1 MSNFKIKT
9 EYIDK
14 TVRVYD
20 RILGQRSIVVAKI
33 DISKVKYYQSIGLG
47 YIFEEVPTVIKYEA
61 VEPPIPAE
69 SIEVAPKP
77 KKKRKKKPSADTNA

>member
-77 KKKRKKKPSADTNA
+77 KKKRKKKPAADA

>member
-33 DISKVKYYQSIGLG
+33 DMSKVNYYQSIGLG

-61 VEPPIPAE
+61 VDPPIPGE
-69 SIEVAPKP
+69 EAPKP
-77 KKKRKKKPSADTNA
+77 KKKRKQKPDTDANP

>member
-69 SIEVAPKP
+69 SVEVAPK
-77 KKKRKKKPSADTNA
+77 KKLKKKPAADTNA

>member
-33 DISKVKYYQSIGLG
+33 DMSKIPYYQSIGLG

-69 SIEVAPKP
+69 KAPKP
-77 KKKRKKKPSADTNA
+77 KKKRKKKDAADTNGKA

>member
-33 DISKVKYYQSIGLG
+33 DMNKIPYYQSIGLS
-47 YIFEEVPTVIKYEA
+47 YLFEEVPTVIKYEA

-69 SIEVAPKP
+69 EAPKP
-77 KKKRKKKPSADTNA
+77 KKKRKKKPDTDGL